1 MTFKAGFFLMRTQK
15 TEKNPVSTL
24 RYNDVKLF
32 LESTRKFSRKWQI
45 EKAFFMHKYKVTQ
58 LQLPPSKR

>member
-1 MTFKAGFFLMRTQK
+1 MRTQK

-45 EKAFFMHKYKVTQ
+45 EKVFFMHKYKVAQ
-58 LQLPPSKR
+58 LRLPPSKR

>member
-1 MTFKAGFFLMRTQK
+1 MRTQK

-32 LESTRKFSRKWQI
+32 LESTRKFNRKWQI
-45 EKAFFMHKYKVTQ
+45 EKVFFMHKYKVAQ
-58 LQLPPSKR
+58 LRLPSSKR